1 MTYSSV
7 RAETEHTRI
16 FILRQLMDMPQVI
29 DLWEDNSDLIVAT
42 FKNGQRVMF
51 YLVDYL
57 MSAHELQKTLREN
70 SQQGIHTLFMFWTD
84 MLLPNDGER
93 FAPDDWMQSMLALYG
108 DKIYGYDVSGS
119 EVFIFPVYYDHQPGY
134 NERYIRWGK
143 TVNIR
148 HLNLDFMNVESAFLR
163 GHIRMA
169 DFDGNKS
176 AQHKP
181 GAKNGAEPSD
191 DEEERAEIPRYPLRT
206 AMAVYYERLNLDM
219 DALPEDIRRAY
230 RELARQNHPDLNP
243 SEHATAT
250 MQEIN
255 QAYEHIMAQFDE

>member
-16 FILRQLMDMPQVI
+16 FILRKLMNMPDVV

-42 FKNGQRVMF
+42 FANGQRVMF

-70 SQQGIHTLFMFWTD
+70 SQQGIHTLFMFWAD

-93 FAPDDWMQSMLALYG
+93 FLPHDWMQSMLALYG
-108 DKIYGYDVSGS
+108 DKIYGYDVSNS
-119 EVFIFPVYYDHQPGY
+119 EVFIFPVYYDYQPGY

-148 HLNLDFMNVESAFLR
+148 HLNLDFVNVESAFLR

-169 DFDGNKS
+169 DFDGAKS
-176 AQHKP
+176 PDHNSARNSDG
-181 GAKNGAEPSD
+181 GASTND
-191 DEEERAEIPRYPLRT
+191 DEERAEIPRYPLRT

-219 DALPEDIRRAY
+219 DALPEDIRRA
-230 RELARQNHPDLNP
+230 
-243 SEHATAT
+243 
-250 MQEIN
+250 
-255 QAYEHIMAQFDE
+255 